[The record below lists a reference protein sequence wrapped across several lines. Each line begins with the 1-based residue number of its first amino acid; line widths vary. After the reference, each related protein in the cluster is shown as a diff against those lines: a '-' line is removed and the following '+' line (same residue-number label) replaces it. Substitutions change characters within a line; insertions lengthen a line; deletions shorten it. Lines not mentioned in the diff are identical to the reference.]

1 MSSAELVF
9 GVPLTLPGE
18 FVEWGEPPA
27 AVFLDRMRASPFSPP
42 AVRPSSYA
50 QVTAG
55 IPEKLWKAAYVYV
68 RRGGSGTPLAPL
80 YAGPYLVLRR
90 ESKFFE
96 LQIGS
101 RHEVIS
107 VDRLKPHLG
116 PSPVTAATPPPR
128 GRPAVLIS
136 AVSAGSDVSPADP
149 PLGGATVAAHGV

>member
-9 GVPLTLPGE
+9 GVPLSLPGE
-18 FVEWGEPPA
+18 FVESGEPLA
-27 AVFLDRMRASPFSPP
+27 AVFLDRMRASPFAPP
-42 AVRPSSYA
+42 PVRPFSYA
-50 QVTAG
+50 QVAAG
-55 IPEKLWKAAYVYV
+55 VPEKLWKAAYVYV

-96 LQIGS
+96 LQMGA
-101 RHEVIS
+101 RREVIS

-149 PLGGATVAAHGV
+149 PLGGATVAAHSV